1 MAGRFVELKEAA
13 DTLGMTPDQLVELRA
28 SGEIHGYRD
37 GASWKFKEDEVQ
49 RFLNDAGGL
58 DQSQPGSSLSMDDDL
73 DDLLETEFDSGGLS
87 DSEDTA
93 SSVLVNEEELGGA
106 SASPSSIIIGDQLPP
121 SDSDLSLIPGDDDE
135 LSDVSLVASQGSES
149 DVSLIPES
157 GSGIGSE
164 VSLEDASGT
173 ESNLDL
179 GTPSGTGSDLELDGG
194 AGGGLE
200 ADLGDLSGTGSNLD
214 LEVGSSGSELNL
226 ENDSDL
232 TGLEDSVSG
241 VGSDNFDLD
250 LDDEAQLKLGAE
262 DDAVLGGDSSTGT
275 GSDVSVGGDSG
286 ITLGS
291 PTDSGL
297 SLEDA
302 DMLDSTSGGISELEL
317 PEEDDE
323 MISLEDEVGDDESTQ
338 LKQDEEFLLSP
349 YDAEGDDADDSGS
362 QVIALEDSEAFDAD
376 SATMVQSAE
385 PALLGGE
392 EMGLENQLEMV
403 DPAAGVPGAAEMVP
417 MGAGLAPAPMA
428 ADPGMVP
435 PKDGLA
441 AGGAV
446 APDMAAGAAGMGPDA
461 MPGAVPGAGMY
472 AGASAL
478 PEAEYP
484 IWTVLVLSC
493 ILFLLTLTGIVMVD
507 VVRNMWLYGD
517 QLDASTKITEL
528 IAGVFK

>member
-13 DTLGMTPDQLVELRA
+13 DTLGITPDRLVELRA
-28 SGEIHGYRD
+28 NSEIHGYRD
-37 GASWKFKEDEVQ
+37 GASWKFKEEEVQ
-49 RFLNDAGGL
+49 RFLNEAGGEL
-58 DQSQPGSSLSMDDDL
+58 EQSQSGSSLSLDDDL
-73 DDLLETEFDSGGLS
+73 DDLLETEFDSGGTS
-87 DSEDTA
+87 GSEDAA

-106 SASPSSIIIGDQLPP
+106 PASPSSIIIGDELPP

-135 LSDVSLVASQGSES
+135 LSDVSLVASQGNES

-157 GSGIGSE
+157 GLGTGSQ
-164 VSLEDASGT
+164 VGLDDASGT

-179 GTPSGTGSDLELDGG
+179 GTPSGTGSDME
-194 AGGGLE
+194 LE
-200 ADLGDLSGTGSNLD
+200 AGSGSGLGDDLGDLSGTGSNLD

-226 ENDSDL
+226 DNDSDL
-232 TGLEDSVSG
+232 TGLEDGVSG

-385 PALLGGE
+385 PTLLGGE
-392 EMGLENQLEMV
+392 EMGLANQLEMV

-461 MPGAVPGAGMY
+461 MPGAGMY

-493 ILFLLTLTGIVMVD
+493 ILVLLTVTGIVMVD
-507 VVRNMWLYGD
+507 VVRNMWLYGS
-517 QLDASTKITEL
+517 QLDASTSITEA
-528 IAGVFK
+528 IASVFQ